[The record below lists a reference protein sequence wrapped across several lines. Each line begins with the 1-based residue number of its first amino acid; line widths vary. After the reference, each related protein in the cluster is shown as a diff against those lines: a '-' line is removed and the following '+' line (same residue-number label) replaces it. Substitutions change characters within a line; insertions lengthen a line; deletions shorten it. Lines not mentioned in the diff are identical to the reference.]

1 MLSIRRSCW
10 IGLAAA
16 AVLSFASFA
25 VPMYV
30 IRPFRAQGSSELEVA
45 LAVRRW
51 GPALAAVCALASLA
65 ILAYVWQDLRRWPSR
80 VAAAGSV
87 LFTCL
92 FAVLTHINVY
102 ELMFHPAG
110 SPEFTAAAKAQ
121 VDSDDM
127 VLVVQVNGE
136 SRAYPIRTMG
146 YHHIVNDW
154 VGGVPI
160 AATY

>member
-1 MLSIRRSCW
+1 MSSIRRFYW
-10 IGLAAA
+10 IGLICLAL
-16 AVLSFASFA
+16 LSFASFA

-30 IRPFRAQGSSELEVA
+30 IRPFRAQGSWELAAA

-51 GPALAAVCALASLA
+51 GPGLAVVCATASLA
-65 ILAYVWQDLRRWPSR
+65 IAAYVWDDLLRRRSR
-80 VAAAGSV
+80 VLAAGAA

-92 FAVLTHINVY
+92 FAVLAHVNIY
-102 ELMFHPAG
+102 EWVFHPAG
-110 SPEFTAAAKAQ
+110 SPEFTPAAKAQ
-121 VDSDDM
+121 VEADDM
-127 VLVVQVNGE
+127 VLVVKVNGE

-154 VGGVPI
+154 VGGLPI